1 MKQHSAA
8 WAIRGTGWAAAAV
21 CMLGIAAAGCG
32 DREVPQTA
40 TTKQASP
47 SAAQPTSTAP
57 ATQIRT
63 VTATQIRALVDDRK
77 GKVVVVNFWASW
89 CPPCMREFPAIIK
102 VYEQYHDKGL
112 EMFAVS
118 LNAPEDM
125 ADIEEFVRTTKP
137 PFPIYLADAQDE
149 AFAQGV
155 LEDWS
160 GEMPMTL
167 VFNTTGQRVLAHRS
181 ELTYEELS
189 SKVEALLPR
198 Q

>member
-1 MKQHSAA
+1 
-8 WAIRGTGWAAAAV
+8 
-21 CMLGIAAAGCG
+21 MLGIAAAGCG